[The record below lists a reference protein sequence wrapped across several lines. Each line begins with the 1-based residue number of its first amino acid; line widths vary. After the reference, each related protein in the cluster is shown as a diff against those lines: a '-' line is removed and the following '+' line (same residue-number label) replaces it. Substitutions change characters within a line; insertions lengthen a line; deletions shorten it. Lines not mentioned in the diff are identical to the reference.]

1 MLEEMFSSCLP
12 SDADVEVR
20 PCLQEGR
27 KILER
32 ARINFSFG
40 LSAKISIGVV
50 TSGEGKEEKLSAFS
64 I

>member
-40 LSAKISIGVV
+40 SAKISIGVV